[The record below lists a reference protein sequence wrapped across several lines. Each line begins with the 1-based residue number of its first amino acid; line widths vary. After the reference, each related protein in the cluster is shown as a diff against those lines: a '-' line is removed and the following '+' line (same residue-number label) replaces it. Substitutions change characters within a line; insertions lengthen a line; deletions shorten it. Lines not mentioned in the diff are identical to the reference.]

1 MHPFK
6 EVIRLSIL
14 DCLEEDM
21 IDGGKK
27 TDAQRERQTVTKP
40 ARVINR
46 HTDRQIKSEKQTN
59 NRNTN

>member
-1 MHPFK
+1 
-6 EVIRLSIL
+6 
-14 DCLEEDM
+14 M

-27 TDAQRERQTVTKP
+27 TDAQRERQTVTKL

-46 HTDRQIKSEKQTN
+46 HTARQIKSEKQTN